1 VRRDQDA
8 AATRA
13 DPLDFLDLVTDVI
26 DLRSFSNLWY
36 WIVLAILWSTL
47 SHWVIGIPYHMVQRA
62 RAGDETTEA
71 DLRVLAEINT
81 RRILNFA
88 ELSGTAMVASSAF
101 VVTSLMVL
109 GWGYRVEFAQALVL
123 LVLPL
128 ILVAGLTIR
137 TARLLRSSGFEDLHV
152 RLRNHRF
159 LVQGMGICFIFV
171 TAFWGMFVNVRG
183 GWFHFGL

>member
-1 VRRDQDA
+1 M
-8 AATRA
+8 
-13 DPLDFLDLVTDVI
+13 DFFDLVTEVI
-26 DLRSFSNLWY
+26 DRRSFSNLWY

-47 SHWVIGIPYHMVQRA
+47 SHWVVGIPYHMVQRA
-62 RAGDETTEA
+62 RRGDAETEA

-81 RRILNFA
+81 RRILDFA

-101 VVTSLMVL
+101 VLTSLILL

-128 ILVAGLTIR
+128 VLVAGLTVR
-137 TARLLRSSGFEDLHV
+137 TARVLQDSGFEHLFV

-159 LVQGMGICFIFV
+159 AVQAMGIFFIFG
-171 TAFWGMFVNVRG
+171 TAFWGMYVNLRG
-183 GWFHFGL
+183 GWVLPGF